1 MTGLIALDVGA
12 STGGFT
18 DCLLQHGASRVYAV
32 DVGYGQLDYR
42 LRNDE
47 RVVVMERTNIRELA
61 ELPESPDIATI
72 DASFIGLEKVL
83 PAVMKLLKPGGRIVA
98 LVKPQFQAKRSE
110 VRQGRR
116 GEGPAHARRS
126 HRPHGRLGGGQRPAL
141 RRPDDVAAA
150 GPRRQQGVLRAV
162 DGPSMNKVG
171 CCYHPKLAGNAGE
184 RLARELLE
192 IAARR
197 VDATWLAPAWD
208 EEAMRAELP
217 DTDLLLCVGGD
228 GTVLRAARAVVPHQ
242 TLLLGVNMGRL
253 GFLTELD
260 ANEARDRLPEVLD
273 GAGRVE
279 QRAML
284 HAEIETPNGGGAPPD
299 LAHHDA
305 LNDVVI
311 GRATLGRT
319 VQIAVSV
326 DGTRS
331 PSTARTA

>member
-1 MTGLIALDVGA
+1 
-12 STGGFT
+12 
-18 DCLLQHGASRVYAV
+18 
-32 DVGYGQLDYR
+32 
-42 LRNDE
+42 
-47 RVVVMERTNIRELA
+47 
-61 ELPESPDIATI
+61 
-72 DASFIGLEKVL
+72 
-83 PAVMKLLKPGGRIVA
+83 
-98 LVKPQFQAKRSE
+98 
-110 VRQGRR
+110 
-116 GEGPAHARRS
+116 
-126 HRPHGRLGGGQRPAL
+126 
-141 RRPDDVAAA
+141 
-150 GPRRQQGVLRAV
+150 
-162 DGPSMNKVG
+162 MNKIG

-184 RLARELLE
+184 RLAHELLE
-192 IAARR
+192 IAGRR
-197 VDATWLAPAWD
+197 VEATWLAPAWD

-253 GFLTELD
+253 GFLTEFD

-326 DGTRS
+326 DGTSLAEYRADGVIIATATG
-331 PSTARTA
+331 STAYSLSVGGPVLPTESREILLTPLAPHFAPRNSIVLPPESVVEIEIAGGQEAALSIDGEPDLLLAVGERMRVAQGPHIARFLRLSTPSRFYERIAHRLSWVREAREHVSLPEEAPA